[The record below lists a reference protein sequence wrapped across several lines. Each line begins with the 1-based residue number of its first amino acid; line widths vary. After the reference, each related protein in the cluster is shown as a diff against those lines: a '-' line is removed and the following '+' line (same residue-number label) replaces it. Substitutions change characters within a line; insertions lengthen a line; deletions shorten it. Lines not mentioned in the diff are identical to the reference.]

1 MTAGCQTRPA
11 PRTELAIFF
20 FFSPLSFFL
29 FFLWSCRE
37 AEIRVSAAAA
47 AEESLQIETPCPP
60 ACRACL
66 PSLPA
71 RPPTRQ
77 RSEPLVPGLAMDEQ
91 AGPGVFFN
99 NNNNSVLPGG
109 GKGPQAEGGGG
120 EAARAQY
127 SIPGILHFLQHEW
140 ARFEV
145 ERAQWEVERAELQAQ
160 IAFLQGERKGQENLK
175 KDLVRRIKM
184 LEYALKQER
193 AKYHKLKYG
202 TELNQGDMKPPSYD
216 SDEGNE
222 NENEVPPP
230 LNSQISWKQGRQLL
244 RQYLQEVGYTDTILD
259 VKSQR
264 VKALLGLAGDAGERP
279 ADKNPEPMVNGTEPS
294 LKGSIMIG
302 KPDLT
307 DSASVLEAF
316 KFIESAAAEFSDEDD
331 DEDSEGKDKTIIDSA
346 TIVRKKVSASP
357 SSSSDISDDPDT
369 EEALKGFD
377 FLASSEEVD
386 GSPESR
392 SAGDG
397 TDLGPNRSKLQDML
411 ANLRDVEDLPPMQP
425 SVTPP
430 ARPSIPRLNE
440 HEVNRT
446 EEVEA
451 MTFPPTSGKS
461 FIMGA
466 DEAMESELGL
476 GELAGLTVANEA
488 DSLTYDI
495 TNNKDALRKTW
506 NPKFTLRSHFDGIR
520 GLAFHPVEPVLVT
533 ASEDHTL
540 KMWNLQKT
548 APAKKSTSLDVEP
561 IYTFR
566 AHRGSV
572 LCVVMSA
579 NGDQCFSGGVDGT
592 IQSWN
597 TPNPNIDPYDSYE
610 PSVLRGA
617 LCGHTDSVW
626 GLVYSAAHQRLLSC
640 SADGTVRLWNAA
652 DTSPAL
658 TVFNENRELGIPSSV
673 DLVCSEPAHMVSSF
687 SSGQTGIFNMET
699 RQLVLNLES
708 TGETGAACQINKV
721 LSHPTLPIT
730 ITALEDRR
738 IKFFDNNTGKLIHAM
753 VAHLDAVTSL
763 AVDPNGLY
771 LMSGSHDC
779 SIRLWN
785 LESKTCIQEFT
796 AHRKKFDES
805 IHDVAFHP
813 SKCYIAS
820 AGADALAKV
829 FV

>member
-1 MTAGCQTRPA
+1 
-11 PRTELAIFF
+11 
-20 FFSPLSFFL
+20 
-29 FFLWSCRE
+29 
-37 AEIRVSAAAA
+37 
-47 AEESLQIETPCPP
+47 
-60 ACRACL
+60 
-66 PSLPA
+66 
-71 RPPTRQ
+71 
-77 RSEPLVPGLAMDEQ
+77 MDEQ

-99 NNNNSVLPGG
+99 NNNNSVLAGG
-109 GKGPQAEGGGG
+109 GKGPLPDGDAG

-216 SDEGNE
+216 SDEANE
-222 NENEVPPP
+222 NDSSGS
-230 LNSQISWKQGRQLL
+230 LNNQLSWKHGRQLL

-264 VKALLGLAGDAGERP
+264 VRALLGLAGDGAGKTGER
-279 ADKNPEPMVNGTEPS
+279 MSTEPS
-294 LKGSIMIG
+294 VNGPNSTPKGTRG
-302 KPDLT
+302 KAELSDT
-307 DSASVLEAF
+307 SAVLEAF
-316 KFIESAAAEFSDEDD
+316 KFIENADFSDEDEE
-331 DEDSEGKDKTIIDSA
+331 EDSDGKDRTNVESR
-346 TIVRKKVSASP
+346 TIVRKKP
-357 SSSSDISDDPDT
+357 SSSSSSSPASMDTSEDPDT
-369 EEALKGFD
+369 KEALKDFD
-377 FLASSEEVD
+377 FLSNPDEMDTSSE
-386 GSPESR
+386 SR
-392 SAGDG
+392 GTGDG
-397 TDLGPNRSKLQDML
+397 TDWGPNRSKLQDML
-411 ANLRDVEDLPPMQP
+411 ANLRDTEDLSHMQP
-425 SVTPP
+425 QPTPQS
-430 ARPSIPRLNE
+430 RPNVPRFSE
-440 HEVNRT
+440 HEGNRT

-451 MTFPPTSGKS
+451 LTFPPTPGKS
-461 FIMGA
+461 FIMA
-466 DEAMESELGL
+466 TEEDLENVLGL

-488 DSLTYDI
+488 DSMVYDI
-495 TNNKDALRKTW
+495 GNNKDAMRKTW

-520 GLAFHPVEPVLVT
+520 ALTFHPVEPVLIT

-566 AHRGSV
+566 AHRGAV
-572 LCVVMSA
+572 LSVVMSST
-579 NGDQCFSGGVDGT
+579 GEQCFSGGVDGT
-592 IQSWN
+592 IQCWN
-597 TPNPNIDPYDSYE
+597 TPNPNIDPYDSYD
-610 PSVLRGA
+610 PSVLRGE
-617 LCGHTDSVW
+617 LSGHTDSVW
-626 GLVYSAAHQRLLSC
+626 GLVYSSAHQRLLSC
-640 SADGTVRLWNAA
+640 SADGTVRLWDANT
-652 DTSPAL
+652 TSPSLA
-658 TVFNENRELGIPSSV
+658 VFNENKKLGVSSSV
-673 DLVCSEPAHMVSSF
+673 DLVCSEPAHLVTSF
-687 SSGQTGIFNMET
+687 TNGQIGLFNMET
-699 RQLVLNLES
+699 RQLVLSMESNLEPG
-708 TGETGAACQINKV
+708 TPCQINKV

-730 ITALEDRR
+730 ITAQEDRH
-738 IKFFDNNTGKLIHAM
+738 IKFFDNNSGKLIHSM

-796 AHRKKFDES
+796 AHRKKFEES

>member
-1 MTAGCQTRPA
+1 
-11 PRTELAIFF
+11 
-20 FFSPLSFFL
+20 
-29 FFLWSCRE
+29 
-37 AEIRVSAAAA
+37 
-47 AEESLQIETPCPP
+47 
-60 ACRACL
+60 
-66 PSLPA
+66 
-71 RPPTRQ
+71 
-77 RSEPLVPGLAMDEQ
+77 MDEQ

-99 NNNNSVLPGG
+99 NNNNSVLAGG
-109 GKGPQAEGGGG
+109 GKGPLPDGDAG

-216 SDEGNE
+216 SDEANE
-222 NENEVPPP
+222 NESSGS
-230 LNSQISWKQGRQLL
+230 LNNQLSWKQGRQLL

-264 VKALLGLAGDAGERP
+264 VRALLGLAGDGAGRTGERTS
-279 ADKNPEPMVNGTEPS
+279 AEPLVNGTDTS
-294 LKGSIMIG
+294 AKGMAELSES
-302 KPDLT
+302 
-307 DSASVLEAF
+307 SAVLEAF
-316 KFIESAAAEFSDEDD
+316 KFIENAAAEFSDEDEE
-331 DEDSEGKDKTIIDSA
+331 EDSEGRDRTNK
-346 TIVRKKVSASP
+346 P
-357 SSSSDISDDPDT
+357 SSSTTLPASMDTSEDPDT

-377 FLASSEEVD
+377 FLSSPDEMD
-386 GSPESR
+386 TTPESR
-392 SAGDG
+392 GNGDG
-397 TDLGPNRSKLQDML
+397 TDWEKDEQGPISEAWDVDPGLITKLKEQYKKE
-411 ANLRDVEDLPPMQP
+411 RKGKKGVK
-425 SVTPP
+425 
-430 ARPSIPRLNE
+430 I
-440 HEVNRT
+440 
-446 EEVEA
+446 EA
-451 MTFPPTSGKS
+451 LTFPPTSGKS
-461 FIMGA
+461 FIMGT

-488 DSLTYDI
+488 DSLAYDI
-495 TNNKDALRKTW
+495 GNNKDAMRKTW

-520 GLAFHPVEPVLVT
+520 ALAFHPVEPVLVT

-548 APAKKSTSLDVEP
+548 APAKKSAALDVEP

-566 AHRGSV
+566 AHRGAV
-572 LCVVMSA
+572 LSVVMSST
-579 NGDQCFSGGVDGT
+579 GEQCFSGGVDGT
-592 IQSWN
+592 IQCWN
-597 TPNPNIDPYDSYE
+597 TPNPNIDPYDSYD
-610 PSVLRGA
+610 PSMLRGA
-617 LCGHTDSVW
+617 MCGHTDSVW
-626 GLVYSAAHQRLLSC
+626 GLVYSSAHQRLLSC
-640 SADGTVRLWNAA
+640 SADGTVRLWDANT
-652 DTSPAL
+652 TSPAL
-658 TVFNENRELGIPSSV
+658 AVFNEDKKLGVPSSV
-673 DLVCSEPAHMVSSF
+673 DLVCSEPAHLVTSF
-687 SSGQTGIFNMET
+687 TNGQIGLFNMET
-699 RQLVLNLES
+699 RQLVLS
-708 TGETGAACQINKV
+708 TPCQINKV

-730 ITALEDRR
+730 ITAQEDRH
-738 IKFFDNNTGKLIHAM
+738 IKFFDNNSGKLIHSM

-796 AHRKKFDES
+796 AHRKKFEES

>member
-1 MTAGCQTRPA
+1 
-11 PRTELAIFF
+11 
-20 FFSPLSFFL
+20 
-29 FFLWSCRE
+29 
-37 AEIRVSAAAA
+37 
-47 AEESLQIETPCPP
+47 
-60 ACRACL
+60 
-66 PSLPA
+66 
-71 RPPTRQ
+71 
-77 RSEPLVPGLAMDEQ
+77 MDEQ

-109 GKGPQAEGGGG
+109 GKGPLPDGDAG

-145 ERAQWEVERAELQAQ
+145 ERAQWDVERAELQAQ

-202 TELNQGDMKPPSYD
+202 TELNQGDMKPPSYE
-216 SDEGNE
+216 SGKSTNE
-222 NENEVPPP
+222 STGS
-230 LNSQISWKQGRQLL
+230 LNNQLSWKQGRQLL

-264 VKALLGLAGDAGERP
+264 VRALLGLAGDGGGKAGERTS
-279 ADKNPEPMVNGTEPS
+279 AEPLVNGTDAS
-294 LKGSIMIG
+294 TKALGTRGS
-302 KPDLT
+302 
-307 DSASVLEAF
+307 AVLEAF
-316 KFIESAAAEFSDEDD
+316 KFIENAAADFSDEDD
-331 DEDSEGKDKTIIDSA
+331 DEDSDGRDRSNVESRT
-346 TIVRKKVSASP
+346 VRAKKKP
-357 SSSSDISDDPDT
+357 TSSSTPASMDTSEDPDT

-377 FLASSEEVD
+377 FLSSPDEMD
-386 GSPESR
+386 TSPESR
-392 SAGDG
+392 GNGDG
-397 TDLGPNRSKLQDML
+397 TDW
-411 ANLRDVEDLPPMQP
+411 
-425 SVTPP
+425 
-430 ARPSIPRLNE
+430 
-440 HEVNRT
+440 
-446 EEVEA
+446 VEA
-451 MTFPPTSGKS
+451 LTFPPTSGKS
-461 FIMGA
+461 FIMGT

-488 DSLTYDI
+488 DSLI
-495 TNNKDALRKTW
+495 GNNKDAMRKTW

-520 GLAFHPVEPVLVT
+520 ALAFHPVEPVLVT

-566 AHRGSV
+566 AHRGAV
-572 LCVVMSA
+572 LSVVMSSS
-579 NGDQCFSGGVDGT
+579 GEQCFSGGVDGT
-592 IQSWN
+592 IQCWN
-597 TPNPNIDPYDSYE
+597 TPNPNIDPYDSYD
-610 PSVLRGA
+610 PSMLRGA

-626 GLVYSAAHQRLLSC
+626 GLVYSSAHQRLLSC
-640 SADGTVRLWNAA
+640 SGDGTVRLWDANT
-652 DTSPAL
+652 TSPAL
-658 TVFNENRELGIPSSV
+658 AVFNEDQKLGVPSSV
-673 DLVCSEPAHMVSSF
+673 DLVSSEPAHLVTSF
-687 SSGQTGIFNMET
+687 TNGQIGLFNMET
-699 RQLVLNLES
+699 RQLVLSLESNLEPG
-708 TGETGAACQINKV
+708 TPCQINKV

-730 ITALEDRR
+730 ITAQEDRH
-738 IKFFDNNTGKLIHAM
+738 IKFFDNTSGKLIHSM

-785 LESKTCIQEFT
+785 LDSKTCIQEFT
-796 AHRKKFDES
+796 AHRKKFEES